1 MPQPV
6 SSIRFKRLAEIQQR
20 IDSDRRSLMQDA
32 PPPPADPKMLGDLL
46 QAFIVERGLN
56 RMLSANVI
64 ENTVFQILGPQ
75 KSSMVRVGQLRR
87 GILNITVSNSC
98 LLGELRSFQ
107 KPAIMKALRE
117 SGAASGLTDI
127 RFRVSQITDS
137 NQPSDYET
145 QR

>member
-20 IDSDRRSLMQDA
+20 IDSDRRSLMQDS